1 MNFDKFFE
9 ILDWDPEPEEDDEFS
24 KDIDDLMN
32 HLKALYTKNQN
43 KVNAVMQETKV
54 KENAEAPSKETYTA
68 PPAPE
73 MENGNPYRVDKD
85 KRLSNMMMTNSL
97 ENFKSST
104 YNRTKSYPNSF
115 STGTANCNSVHN
127 EDRATRSDENFSKH
141 HEPSETT
148 VKDKTNMDIC
158 NGDCTHCRAGHV
170 DAVDNSKEENPVE
183 RAAEMSL
190 KLSSNESVRVFVRT
204 LINERAP
211 EVGKLLCA
219 MTGIEDYAEMID
231 TVFCDELIETIL
243 STLNNTAAVY
253 NTLIEHFGVEVVEQ
267 MMMKQNKGFTF

>member
-9 ILDWDPEPEEDDEFS
+9 ILDWDPEPEEEDEFE

-32 HLKALYTKNQN
+32 HLKALYTKRQD
-43 KVNAVMQETKV
+43 KINAVVQETKM
-54 KENAEAPSKETYTA
+54 KNRAEASSKETYTA

-73 MENGNPYRVDKD
+73 MKNGNPYRVDKD
-85 KRLSNMMMTNSL
+85 KRLSDMMMTNSL
-97 ENFKSST
+97 ENFKSPT
-104 YNRTKSYPNSF
+104 YNRTKSYPDSF
-115 STGTANCNSVHN
+115 STDTANCNSVHN

-141 HEPSETT
+141 HEPFETT
-148 VKDKTNMDIC
+148 AKDKTNMDIC
-158 NGDCTHCRAGHV
+158 NGDCAHCGAGHA

-219 MTGIEDYAEMID
+219 MTGIEDYAEMVD
-231 TVFCDELIETIL
+231 TVFCDTFIETL
-243 STLNNTAAVY
+243 LTSVNDMCAFY
-253 NTLIEHFGVEVVEQ
+253 NTLIEHFGIETVEQ
-267 MMMKQNKGFTF
+267 MMMKQNKGFMF